1 MNVTDLMLD
10 YIIKKSNSDI
20 GDEVYLKAKQCLIDY
35 IGVTYGG
42 AWENVNIIKDLDS
55 FKRQSSIIVANR
67 YNKDL
72 NSVQTKVY
80 TRDIFNRD

>member
-42 AWENVNIIKDLDS
+42 AWENVIL
-55 FKRQSSIIVANR
+55 
-67 YNKDL
+67 
-72 NSVQTKVY
+72 
-80 TRDIFNRD
+80 

>member
-42 AWENVNIIKDLDS
+42 AWENVNIIKEVCGS
-55 FKRQSSIIVANR
+55 EETSGNVKICGIRNINR
-67 YNKDL
+67 YVKDC
-72 NSVQTKVY
+72 
-80 TRDIFNRD
+80 FF